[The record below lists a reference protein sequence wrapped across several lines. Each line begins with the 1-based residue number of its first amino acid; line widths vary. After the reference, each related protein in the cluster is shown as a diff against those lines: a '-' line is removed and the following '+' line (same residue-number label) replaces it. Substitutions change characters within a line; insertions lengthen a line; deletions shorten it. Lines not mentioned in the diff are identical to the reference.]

1 MKLLENLVP
10 ISKASK
16 ETFIAEKTLRNWRC
30 QGRYPQLFVK
40 IGGKVFIDL
49 GEFKNIVQ
57 EQKKKAAQA
66 VIRQGF
72 NW

>member
-1 MKLLENLVP
+1 MKFFENLVP
-10 ISKASK
+10 IPEASEK
-16 ETFIAEKTLRNWRC
+16 TLIAEKTLRNWRC

-72 NW
+72 KW

>member
-1 MKLLENLVP
+1 MNYFENLVTIP
-10 ISKASK
+10 EASEK
-16 ETFIAEKTLRNWRC
+16 TLIAEKTLRNWRC

-57 EQKKKAAQA
+57 EQKRKAAEA
-66 VIRQGF
+66 ALRHGF